1 MQTPSHPYDPAALAA
16 LGRDRVATDVAHC
29 PVVSARAAVVVRY
42 GCDSQGRGQW
52 VATLKRSPRDR
63 AARLAVPAADGP
75 DAAAAALLARQGLP
89 WRALPA
95 VGSLDGGESYAYV
108 TALTPSEGEA
118 LAHGAQAIQALA
130 ACRELVAACAA
141 GADAEAL
148 ALPLI
153 LARMAT
159 GQERRARPVVA
170 TVCTLARAGLIVRGI
185 LGEALFTLPD
195 TYSAAHALACA
206 EAAGW
211 LLTAEARAIAARHHD
226 VCGAEPSPRGVA
238 DAMEALGGC
247 PATIASL
254 RARGVA

>member
-1 MQTPSHPYDPAALAA
+1 MLTAMQTLSHPYDPAALTA
-16 LGRDRVATDVAHC
+16 LGCDRVATDVAHG
-29 PVVSARAAVVVRY
+29 PVVSSRAAVVVRY

-52 VATLKRSPRDR
+52 VATLKRSSRDR

-75 DAAAAALLARQGLP
+75 DAAAAALLKRQGLP

-148 ALPLI
+148 ALPLM

-159 GQERRARPVVA
+159 GQERGARPVVA
-170 TVCTLARAGLIVRGI
+170 GFALMRYGVEVRGI

-195 TYSAAHALACA
+195 TYSPAHVLACA
-206 EAAGW
+206 EVAGW
-211 LLTAEARAIAARHHD
+211 LLTAEMRAVAARHRE
-226 VCGAEPSPRGVA
+226 VCASEPHPDGVA
-238 DAMEALGGC
+238 
-247 PATIASL
+247 IA
-254 RARGVA
+254 RAARGVA

>member
-16 LGRDRVATDVAHC
+16 LGRDRVATDAAHC
-29 PVVSARAAVVVRY
+29 PVVSSRAAVVVRY

-52 VATLKRSPRDR
+52 VATLKRSPRER

-75 DAAAAALLARQGLP
+75 DAAAAALLLKQGLP

-118 LAHGAQAIQALA
+118 LAHGADAIIALA

-141 GADAEAL
+141 GADADAL
-148 ALPLI
+148 ALPLM
-153 LARMAT
+153 LARQAT
-159 GQERRARPVVA
+159 GQDRTARPVVA
-170 TVCTLARAGLIVRGI
+170 GFALLRGQVEI
-185 LGEALFTLPD
+185 RGVMGEALFTLPD

-211 LLTAEARAIAARHHD
+211 LLTAEMRAVAARHRD
-226 VCGAEPSPRGVA
+226 VCAAEPHPDGVA
-238 DAMEALGGC
+238 IARAALG
-247 PATIASL
+247 
-254 RARGVA
+254 VA

>member
-16 LGRDRVATDVAHC
+16 LGLNRVATDAAHG
-29 PVVSARAAVVVRY
+29 PVVSSRAAVVVRY

-148 ALPLI
+148 ALPLM

-159 GQERRARPVVA
+159 GRQRGGHPAVVA
-170 TVCTLARAGLIVRGI
+170 GFALMRYGVELRGV

-195 TYSAAHALACA
+195 TYSPAHALACA

-211 LLTAEARAIAARHHD
+211 LLTAEARATAARHRD
-226 VCGAEPSPRGVA
+226 LCGAEPSPEGVA
-238 DAMEALGGC
+238 EA
-247 PATIASL
+247 L

>member
-1 MQTPSHPYDPAALAA
+1 MQTPFHPYDPAALAA
-16 LGRDRVATDVAHC
+16 LGRDRVATDAAHC
-29 PVVSARAAVVVRY
+29 PVVSSRAAVVVRY

-52 VATLKRSPRDR
+52 VATLKRSPRER

-75 DAAAAALLARQGLP
+75 DAAAAALLLKQGLP

-118 LAHGAQAIQALA
+118 LAHGADAIIALA

-141 GADAEAL
+141 GADADAL
-148 ALPLI
+148 ALPLM
-153 LARMAT
+153 LARIAT
-159 GQERRARPVVA
+159 GQQRGGHPAVVA
-170 TVCTLARAGLIVRGI
+170 GFALPQRDGVEVRDI
-185 LGEALFTLPD
+185 LGQTLFTLPD

-211 LLTAEARAIAARHHD
+211 LLTAEMRAVAARHRD
-226 VCGAEPSPRGVA
+226 VCAAEPHPDGVA
-238 DAMEALGGC
+238 
-247 PATIASL
+247 IA
-254 RARGVA
+254 RAARGVA